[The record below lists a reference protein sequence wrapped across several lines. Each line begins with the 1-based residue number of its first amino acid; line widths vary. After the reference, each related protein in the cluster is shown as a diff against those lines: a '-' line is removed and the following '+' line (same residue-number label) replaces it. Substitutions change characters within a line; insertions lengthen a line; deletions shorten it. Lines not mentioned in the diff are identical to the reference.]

1 LFEFKIFSTAKLQ
14 TFLMPVVRESGPKVA
29 AAAFGKRAVPMQMKV
44 GLVIL
49 WAVAALQKLD
59 DLCLSLARR
68 SPIAPAESKTTINE
82 NAAPADIRG

>member
-14 TFLMPVVRESGPKVA
+14 TFLMPVVRESGPKVDA
-29 AAAFGKRAVPMQMKV
+29 PAFGKRAVPTQVKA
-44 GLVIL
+44 GLAIL
-49 WAVAALQKLD
+49 LAVVALQKLD
-59 DLCLSLARR
+59 DLCRSLARR